1 MTVYYPLEII
11 CDTSTGTLIRYE
23 CTPYDV
29 VGTWKSFTS
38 FKDKIKFFSKCF
50 LSEKKCAHY
59 CIKRMAKE
67 NNGKW
72 F

>member
-1 MTVYYPLEII
+1 MTVYYPQKSIRV
-11 CDTSTGTLIRYE
+11 TTTGALVRYT

-29 VGTWKSFTS
+29 IDSWKAFTA

-50 LSEKKCAHY
+50 LSEKKCAYY
-59 CIKRMAKE
+59 CIKQMNKE
-67 NNGKW
+67 NKGKW